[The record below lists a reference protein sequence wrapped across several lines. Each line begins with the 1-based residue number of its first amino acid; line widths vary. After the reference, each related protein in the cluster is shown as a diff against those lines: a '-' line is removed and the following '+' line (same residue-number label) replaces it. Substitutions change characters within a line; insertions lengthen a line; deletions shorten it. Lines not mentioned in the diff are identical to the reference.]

1 MDKYIEIFDAKG
13 RTMQD
18 ILDDGYAS
26 ETLRNNTI
34 FSDTVKKVYWKLT
47 LAEDVAVSNLHGKDH
62 REANEQIKR
71 ISVMRALLVDIV
83 SELDGNILEA
93 ENAKLNTEV

>member
-1 MDKYIEIFDAKG
+1 MDKYIELFDAKDK
-13 RTMQD
+13 TLHD
-18 ILDDGYAS
+18 VLDEGFRS
-26 ETLRNNTI
+26 ELLRNNTI
-34 FSDTVKKVYWKLT
+34 FSDTVKKVYFKLT

-71 ISVMRALLVDIV
+71 ISGMRALLVDIV

-93 ENAKLNTEV
+93 ENAKLTQEV

>member
-1 MDKYIEIFDAKG
+1 MDKYIEFFDAG
-13 RTMQD
+13 DRTLQD
-18 ILDDGYAS
+18 ILDDGLKS
-26 ETLRNNTI
+26 ETLRRNTI
-34 FSDTVKKVYWKLT
+34 FSEQVKKVYFKLT

-93 ENAKLNTEV
+93 ENAKLNQEV